1 MFHSGTWV
9 LDILNFQY
17 FYYKQFPCLVA
28 IFGLVK
34 NSIYYN
40 IVCDMK
46 TNQWETRRL
55 RGRGRRSGIGRLGL
69 GRGRLGSRR
78 GRLSRRRG
86 RLRTQRKFI
95 SFNLL
100 FKCICS
106 ISLFN
111 LAGRGLKKYKYILLL
126 PTRVSY
132 YLKLHRET

>member
-9 LDILNFQY
+9 LDILNFQH

-55 RGRGRRSGIGRLGL
+55 KWRGRRS

-111 LAGRGLKKYKYILLL
+111 LAGRGLKRYKYILLL